1 MGKKDG
7 GLHMKKAYALAALTV
22 VMGLSAG
29 GTPASAQTVSE
40 DLRRL
45 YHDVYKEGHDG
56 VRDLMYHLHHKCE
69 EGDRRACVHLGM
81 IIGENKEKREEWQ
94 REHPV
99 LFGWFR

>member
-1 MGKKDG
+1 
-7 GLHMKKAYALAALTV
+7 MKTYALLVLTAV
-22 VMGLSAG
+22 LSVSAV

-45 YHDVYKEGHDG
+45 YRDVYREGHEG
-56 VRDLMYHLHHKCE
+56 VRDLMFHLHRKCE

-94 REHPV
+94 REHPN
-99 LFGWFR
+99 LFTWFR